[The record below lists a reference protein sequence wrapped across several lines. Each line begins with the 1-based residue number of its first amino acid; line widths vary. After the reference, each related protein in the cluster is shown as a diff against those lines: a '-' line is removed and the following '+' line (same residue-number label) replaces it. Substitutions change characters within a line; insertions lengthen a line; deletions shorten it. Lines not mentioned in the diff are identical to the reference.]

1 MRIIKRYLLSIRR
14 PRLFDFD
21 DFDPQYDRCSDR
33 PKNFVTENVW
43 RRLITTEA
51 DIIAVS
57 CYLRHLDDVVT
68 ATGVKIGPDN
78 RKEVDRTVKE
88 VLGLE
93 DCPDVWKE
101 VKKRLATDEQGFIDD
116 LHDAFVMKGLI

>member
-1 MRIIKRYLLSIRR
+1 M
-14 PRLFDFD
+14 
-21 DFDPQYDRCSDR
+21 Q
-33 PKNFVTENVW
+33 

-51 DIIAVS
+51 DIITVS

-68 ATGVKIGPDN
+68 AAGVKIGPDN

-88 VLGLE
+88 LLGLD

-101 VKKRLATDEQGFIDD
+101 VKKRLAADEQGFIDD
-116 LHDAFVMKGLI
+116 LHDAFVMIGLI

>member
-1 MRIIKRYLLSIRR
+1 MIHQHH
-14 PRLFDFD
+14 PFDIQSVQA
-21 DFDPQYDRCSDR
+21 PVAIVSPIGQE
-33 PKNFVTENVW
+33 FVIGNTR
-43 RRLITTEA
+43 RRLITTET
-51 DIIAVS
+51 DIVPVS

-78 RKEVDRTVKE
+78 RKEIDRTVKE
-88 VLGLE
+88 LLGLE

-101 VKKRLATDEQGFIDD
+101 VKKRLAADEQGFIND